1 MGGLFQRCFKEV
13 VRLSKMNSLEK
24 KGLFMAKI
32 LFEEMME
39 IGNSKYE
46 IVKAAAREARRLNHL
61 RFMRQPETIPIPDLE
76 EKKTPEEKV
85 TILALKRLIDGKVRI
100 IGSGKE

>member
-1 MGGLFQRCFKEV
+1 M
-13 VRLSKMNSLEK
+13 S
-24 KGLFMAKI
+24 KI
-32 LFEEMME
+32 LIEDLLN
-39 IGNSKYE
+39 IGNKFE
-46 IVKAAAREARRLNHL
+46 IAIAATLEARRLNHL
-61 RFMRQPETIPIPDLE
+61 RLMRPPEPILIPDLE